1 MYDSVYLSN
10 AWEPILQGIPLE
22 NNVDDDNRM
31 NEMFDIVDKR
41 KYKQSDSECKKFR
54 TFIKTV
60 VSRNITVTSEK

>member
-1 MYDSVYLSN
+1 MYLLNDG
-10 AWEPILQGIPLE
+10 EHILQGIPLE
-22 NNVDDDNRM
+22 NNVDDDNKL

-60 VSRNITVTSEK
+60 VSRNIAVTSEK